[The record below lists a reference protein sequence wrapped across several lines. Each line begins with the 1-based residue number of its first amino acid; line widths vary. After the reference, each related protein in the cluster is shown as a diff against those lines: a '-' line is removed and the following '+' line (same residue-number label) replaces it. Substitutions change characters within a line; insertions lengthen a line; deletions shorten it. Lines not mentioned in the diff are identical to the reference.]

1 MKGKDG
7 GDDLDPIDRVFKVT
21 SSQEIVLV
29 ASEVE
34 TSEVLIESDE
44 GEDGGGDMA
53 PIECSQG
60 YFIARGSSSSVG
72 SGNI

>member
-1 MKGKDG
+1 VKGKDG

-34 TSEVLIESDE
+34 TYEVLIESE